1 MHCTKNLTRVRIGGQ
16 RSRSPGTK
24 KEKTTESPLTMPSKV
39 CAIRRKQQQ
48 TIPQRRSRGGGNRVR
63 AVYADDGL
71 RKRSSEVFYAGGKIS
86 ACCLVTKLGSHCVL
100 QVNGCSSHRAYYY
113 TRTSA
118 LSHCHHCHFSSS
130 SSIRKILYFLNNI
143 I

>member
-1 MHCTKNLTRVRIGGQ
+1 MHCTKNLIRVRIGGQ

-24 KEKTTESPLTMPSKV
+24 KRKTTESPLTMPSKV

-48 TIPQRRSRGGGNRVR
+48 TIPQRRSRGGEGNRVT

-71 RKRSSEVFYAGGKIS
+71 RERSSDVFVRQFYAGVKIS

-100 QVNGCSSHRAYYY
+100 QVNGCSSH
-113 TRTSA
+113 
-118 LSHCHHCHFSSS
+118 
-130 SSIRKILYFLNNI
+130 
-143 I
+143 